1 MTRNVNNSGSPE
13 QLSKLYGAL
22 KTYLEIAT
30 DTGVVNNTKVGS
42 TIRASGTGLMLFPD
56 MKSIANKLNILI
68 GEMEA
73 GNYLLMKK
81 PLSPEEHK
89 ATNTMTKSIQVSS
102 TLTDFYCDIQPPI
115 LKKNTISP

>member
-1 MTRNVNNSGSPE
+1 M
-13 QLSKLYGAL
+13 

-56 MKSIANKLNILI
+56 MKSIANKLNILM
-68 GEMEA
+68 EMEA

-81 PLSPEEHK
+81 QLSPEEHK
-89 ATNTMTKSIQVSS
+89 ALNKLICKYIHYDQIYPS
-102 TLTDFYCDIQPPI
+102 
-115 LKKNTISP
+115 